1 MNSRNRK
8 TLEDVFSQPT
18 KKNVKWSDIED
29 LPISLRAKI
38 KQGRGSRIRLE
49 IMLEKGEL
57 TLTAHRPHPGKE
69 AKEYQVKDVRGFL
82 EALGVKP

>member
-18 KKNVKWSDIED
+18 KRNIKWSDIED
-29 LPISLRAKI
+29 LLVSLGAKI
-38 KQGRGSRIRLE
+38 KKGRGSRIRLE
-49 IMLEKGEL
+49 IQSEQGEF

-69 AKEYQVKDVRGFL
+69 AKEYQVKDARDFL
-82 EALGVKP
+82 ENIGVKP